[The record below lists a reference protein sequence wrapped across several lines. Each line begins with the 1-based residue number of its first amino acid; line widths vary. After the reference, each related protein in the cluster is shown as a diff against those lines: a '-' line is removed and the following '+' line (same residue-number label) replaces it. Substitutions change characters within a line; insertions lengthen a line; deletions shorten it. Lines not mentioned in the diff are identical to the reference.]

1 MRCACAMWDGGGG
14 TCAELCHLHSCS
26 WLSSITARQLGAGAR
41 PLRHSSATRDS
52 SSWCC
57 CDSSSWRGRGSSSW
71 RAGVR
76 ARRRGGSLR
85 CAGRRWSR
93 RRCCSRRGMTRCATR
108 CGCSKARL
116 SSRHGWPRATASTR
130 APRKAV
136 PHCAAHAN
144 DAVGRVGQA
153 RAHRARGVGGRRR
166 GRGRRRRDEGG
177 VRAAARTRLH
187 ERPPP
192 GLGCAS
198 APLGAG
204 SAHPRDGAPP
214 SGEALPTVPRRAHSC
229 CSPVASVG
237 SWRGGGRAVPVGG
250 GGRAWELWVLSTLRC
265 VLCGASWAWHARHAA
280 AARVLERD
288 ACACQK
294 D

>member
-1 MRCACAMWDGGGG
+1 MRWACAMWDGGGG
-14 TCAELCHLHSCS
+14 KCAELCRLHSCS

-52 SSWCC
+52 SCWCG

-76 ARRRGGSLR
+76 ARRRGGSQR

-108 CGCSKARL
+108 CGYSKARL
-116 SSRHGWPRATASTR
+116 AAGTAGLARLPRRTTR
-130 APRKAV
+130 APRKAA

-144 DAVGRVGQA
+144 DAVGQVGQA

-166 GRGRRRRDEGG
+166 GRGWRRREEGG
-177 VRAAARTRLH
+177 VQAAARTRLH
-187 ERPPP
+187 QRPPP

-198 APLGAG
+198 ASLSAG

-214 SGEALPTVPRRAHSC
+214 SGEALSTLPRRAHSC

-237 SWRGGGRAVPVGG
+237 SWRGGG
-250 GGRAWELWVLSTLRC
+250 C
-265 VLCGASWAWHARHAA
+265 
-280 AARVLERD
+280 ARVR
-288 ACACQK
+288 CR
-294 D
+294 

>member
-1 MRCACAMWDGGGG
+1 MLRGKKAVSAAVLEARHDALCYEMWLQQSQ
-14 TCAELCHLHSCS
+14 T
-26 WLSSITARQLGAGAR
+26 
-41 PLRHSSATRDS
+41 
-52 SSWCC
+52 
-57 CDSSSWRGRGSSSW
+57 
-71 RAGVR
+71 
-76 ARRRGGSLR
+76 
-85 CAGRRWSR
+85 
-93 RRCCSRRGMTRCATR
+93 
-108 CGCSKARL
+108 

-250 GGRAWELWVLSTLRC
+250 RGSCGSCRRCAVCYVARAGPGTRGMLLQHVS
-265 VLCGASWAWHARHAA
+265 
-280 AARVLERD
+280 
-288 ACACQK
+288 
-294 D
+294 

>member
-1 MRCACAMWDGGGG
+1 MWDGSGG

-204 SAHPRDGAPP
+204 SAHPRGAPP
-214 SGEALPTVPRRAHSC
+214 SGEVLPTVPRRAHSC

-237 SWRGGGRAVPVGG
+237 SWRGGGRAVPRR
-250 GGRAWELWVLSTLRC
+250 GGRRAGVELGLSTLRC

>member
-1 MRCACAMWDGGGG
+1 MWDGGGG

-108 CGCSKARL
+108 FGCSKARL
-116 SSRHGWPRATASTR
+116 AAGTAGLARLPRRERR
-130 APRKAV
+130 ARPRLIAD
-136 PHCAAHAN
+136 

-153 RAHRARGVGGRRR
+153 RAHCARSVEDDGEGGGETMAASGRRR
-166 GRGRRRRDEGG
+166 GRGSISGRLRGLAAPPRLSAPVRLIPEMVRRRAARHC
-177 VRAAARTRLH
+177 RLCRAARTR
-187 ERPPP
+187 
-192 GLGCAS
+192 
-198 APLGAG
+198 
-204 SAHPRDGAPP
+204 
-214 SGEALPTVPRRAHSC
+214 
-229 CSPVASVG
+229 
-237 SWRGGGRAVPVGG
+237 AV
-250 GGRAWELWVLSTLRC
+250 RL
-265 VLCGASWAWHARHAA
+265 
-280 AARVLERD
+280 
-288 ACACQK
+288 
-294 D
+294 